1 VRTVASQADARK
13 AQKTVNS
20 IVASFCG
27 KGLKEVMPEQIDS
40 PTPKKVPA
48 GKTHDFP
55 HPLPVPGAVAMNRA
69 MLADRFRIEGTAQ
82 PPGQGVGKKPT
93 TVSTKP
99 VPLQAKS
106 LKSGLVRFEVVPRA
120 LIRMMGSAIYCG
132 KKGQNLEVLAF
143 PAGQCR
149 SLISGSVHGNQYRRE
164 RKEGALTEVKLQSDL
179 CVFKYMPGI

>member
-27 KGLKEVMPEQIDS
+27 KRLKEVMPEQIDS

-69 MLADRFRIEGTAQ
+69 MLADRFRIEGTAH

-120 LIRMMGSAIYCG
+120 LIRMMGSAIHRGEKG
-132 KKGQNLEVLAF
+132 KHLEILAF
-143 PAGQCR
+143 PAGQCG
-149 SLISGSVHGNQYRRE
+149 IPIGVSVHGDQYKGEKTGR
-164 RKEGALTEVKLQSDL
+164 ALTEVKLQSDL